1 MVTTPNRLLA
11 TPPLENDEHAP
22 LVPDERGI
30 VGSQVFLGLWLVVPA
45 LLSGDMST
53 VLSVLQGGLNSTQ
66 HQVLVQQVADETV
79 ADGKDT

>member
-1 MVTTPNRLLA
+1 
-11 TPPLENDEHAP
+11 
-22 LVPDERGI
+22 
-30 VGSQVFLGLWLVVPA
+30 
-45 LLSGDMST
+45 MST